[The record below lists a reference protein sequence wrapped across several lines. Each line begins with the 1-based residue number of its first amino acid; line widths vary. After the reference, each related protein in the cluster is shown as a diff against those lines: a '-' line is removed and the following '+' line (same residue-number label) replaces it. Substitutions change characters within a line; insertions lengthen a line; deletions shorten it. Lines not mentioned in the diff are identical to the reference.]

1 MHFGLAGNMIGG
13 TVSIRKPSRNHS
25 AAFKARIVLEAIRG
39 EQTVAEIA
47 SHHEVHPNQVTMWKM
62 QALENFVGIF
72 GGKTIADDGEEQ
84 VRELGEKVVELT
96 VEPDF

>member
-1 MHFGLAGNMIGG
+1 
-13 TVSIRKPSRNHS
+13 
-25 AAFKARIVLEAIRG
+25 
-39 EQTVAEIA
+39 
-47 SHHEVHPNQVTMWKM
+47 MWKM